1 MRKFRIGLQA
11 LGTLSGLKPELVVV
25 IGTPDRVPLPKQ
37 GKLDRM
43 REIAGLA
50 QGIGGGATPILMMV
64 AIFGVF
70 YVLLIL
76 PQQRRQK
83 KWQAMLSQVKPGD
96 KVVTSG
102 GLTGA
107 VMSVKDDAVVL
118 RVPPDN
124 IKLEVSRSSI
134 VTLTTTEDAKS

>member
-1 MRKFRIGLQA
+1 MM
-11 LGTLSGLKPELVVV
+11 VV
-25 IGTPDRVPLPKQ
+25 IFV
-37 GKLDRM
+37 
-43 REIAGLA
+43 
-50 QGIGGGATPILMMV
+50 
-64 AIFGVF
+64 VF
-70 YVLLIL
+70 YALLIM

-107 VMSVKDDAVVL
+107 VMSVKDDAVIL

-124 IKLEVSRSSI
+124 IKIEVARSSI
-134 VTLTTTEDAKS
+134 VTLTTQEDRPKS

>member
-1 MRKFRIGLQA
+1 MLTRTSL
-11 LGTLSGLKPELVVV
+11 
-25 IGTPDRVPLPKQ
+25 
-37 GKLDRM
+37 
-43 REIAGLA
+43 LA
-50 QGIGGGATPILMMV
+50 QGMGGGVTPILMMV

-124 IKLEVSRSSI
+124 IKLEVARSSI
-134 VTLTTTEDAKS
+134 VTLTTTED